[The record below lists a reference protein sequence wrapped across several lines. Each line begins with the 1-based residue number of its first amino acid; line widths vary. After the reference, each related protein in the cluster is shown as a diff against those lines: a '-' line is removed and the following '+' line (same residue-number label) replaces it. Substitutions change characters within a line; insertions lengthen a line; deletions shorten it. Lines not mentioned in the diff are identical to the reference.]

1 MQDFRLFRQKGWWN
15 GEMLCPV
22 WSQRCL
28 TNLLWHTVIAKVWIA
43 MHCKHSQEST
53 ERNNWVL
60 YHTTQ
65 TKQNTMLPLLSYLSW
80 NNVVRSHAYLPRM
93 IHTTHIPSIPFIRLP
108 AVLLYFLRLW
118 QWSESARARDAA
130 YRVFFFLNDSPRVL
144 SSTDVKDEWRS
155 KTIWLLICWNIK
167 LCKGTCPWIRVVKS
181 LRWRVKWRFAT

>member
-1 MQDFRLFRQKGWWN
+1 MQQCKTLNSWGRKVGELVKCLDF
-15 GEMLCPV
+15 PV

-65 TKQNTMLPLLSYLSW
+65 TKQNTMFPLLSYLSW

-118 QWSESARARDAA
+118 QWSESARARDVA
-130 YRVFFFLNDSPRVL
+130 YRVFFFLNDSWRVL
-144 SSTDVKDEWRS
+144 SSTNVKHEWRF
-155 KTIWLLICWNIK
+155 KDNLTLVLLKYQIM
-167 LCKGTCPWIRVVKS
+167 
-181 LRWRVKWRFAT
+181 

>member
-1 MQDFRLFRQKGWWN
+1 MQQCKTLNSLGRKVGELVKCLDF
-15 GEMLCPV
+15 PV

-65 TKQNTMLPLLSYLSW
+65 TKQNTMFPLLSYLSW

-108 AVLLYFLRLW
+108 LFFFIFYGSGSDPSQLEPEMLLNV
-118 QWSESARARDAA
+118 A
-130 YRVFFFLNDSPRVL
+130 YRVFFFWTTLD
-144 SSTDVKDEWRS
+144 
-155 KTIWLLICWNIK
+155 
-167 LCKGTCPWIRVVKS
+167 G
-181 LRWRVKWRFAT
+181 F